1 MIKKK
6 YIYIVELCAA
16 GLGPVICHYYASKL
30 KAEKHHD
37 AYNKLSV
44 NMYARIM
51 KVELK

>member
-1 MIKKK
+1 MKKK
-6 YIYIVELCAA
+6 YIYIVELCAPN
-16 GLGPVICHYYASKL
+16 LGPVISHYYVSKR

-44 NMYARIM
+44 NTYARIM